1 MSLKHYGV
9 IFYTIKKAL
18 PTVRI
23 IVSIGSAFFAISFIL
38 PQQLVSVF
46 PFLSRLRLPEFH
58 ML

>member
-1 MSLKHYGV
+1 MSLEHYGV
-9 IFYTIKKAL
+9 ISYAKKAL

-23 IVSIGSAFFAISFIL
+23 IVSIGSAFFAVSFIL

-46 PFLSRLRLPEFH
+46 PLLSRLRLPEFH